1 MATLK
6 ELTDEQVRI
15 AAKLEEMN
23 QNPDTTEDSD
33 GNLRDTLIARWKEI
47 EPERE
52 KLTAA
57 MDDMAMITRAAQAA
71 QNPANR
77 ENGDGGGTGQVART
91 WNGDTPQFMRKTD
104 PFADIDQVQ
113 RNLVPG
119 SEMVSRAVTAIEMH
133 DKRGLLPG
141 HRGEEATR
149 KAQGRPDIARYM
161 LTTGTDAYME
171 AFRTYLNDPEGEG
184 QIARASLT
192 TATAQAG
199 FLLPYVLDTS
209 IVLTNSGSTNPYR
222 RLARVEQTTSNAWQG
237 VNSAGITSAW
247 LNEAAIAPE
256 AGTAVGQIQII
267 PQKAAAWVTGSFEA
281 MSDTDY
287 ASQLPSLLADEKNI
301 REEAAFALGTGGTT
315 GPNTGMPLGI
325 LPGLSATQRVT
336 SVGGTANGAFSS
348 AATGVLD
355 VYNLNA
361 AVGPRFRL
369 SDNVAWIAN
378 ITTINKIRGLDQYGG
393 GGFWANLNSD
403 VPDRLLNKAIYES
416 PSLTSA
422 GVGGAGSTALASGVA
437 VFGAWDRFV
446 VVDRIG
452 STMLFDPMVKS
463 LGTGDAPSG
472 RQGWFFFWRVGSG
485 VAAQNAFRW
494 MGNI

>member
-6 ELTDEQVRI
+6 EIVDEQTRI
-15 AAKLEEMN
+15 ADKLQQLN
-23 QNPDTTEDSD
+23 DDPQTTEDAD
-33 GNLRDTLIARWKEI
+33 GNLRDTLVARWKEL

-52 KLTAA
+52 KLTGF
-57 MDDMAMITRAAQAA
+57 MEDMRMIQRAAA
-71 QNPANR
+71 QPQNL
-77 ENGDGGGTGQVART
+77 ENGDGGGEDGRWV
-91 WNGDTPQFMRKTD
+91 GKSPEFMRRRD
-104 PFADIDQVQ
+104 PFDNLDDIRRGMVQ
-113 RNLVPG
+113 G
-119 SEMVSRAVTAIEMH
+119 SDLVSRAMNVIEIH
-133 DKRGLLPG
+133 DKRGLLPE
-141 HRGEEATR
+141 HRGEKATQS
-149 KAQGRPDIARYM
+149 AQSPPIARHM
-161 LTTGTDAYME
+161 LLTGTDEYLE

-184 QIARASLT
+184 QVARASLT

-199 FLLPYVLDTS
+199 YLLPYVLETS

-222 RLARVEQTTSNAWQG
+222 QLARVEQTTSNAWQG

-247 LNEAAIAPE
+247 LNEAAIASE

-267 PQKAAAWVTGSFEA
+267 PQKAAAWVTGSFEV

-287 ASQLPSLLADEKNI
+287 AAQLPGLLADEKVI
-301 REEAAFALGTGGTT
+301 REENAFALGTGGTT

-336 SVGGTANGAFSS
+336 SVGGTANGAFSP
-348 AATGVLD
+348 AATGVND

-361 AVGPRFRL
+361 ALGPRFRL
-369 SDNVAWIAN
+369 SDSTGWIAN
-378 ITTINKIRGLDQYGG
+378 ITTINKIRSLDQYGG

-403 VPDRLLNKAIYES
+403 MPNRLLNKPIYES

-437 VFGAWDRFV
+437 VFGAWDRFLII
-446 VVDRIG
+446 DRVG

-472 RQGWFFFWRVGSG
+472 RQGWFYYWRVGSG

-494 MGNI
+494 IGNI